1 MKKILHAIFNNLLI
15 VRLCSFIKSV
25 YDYFIVYFRLK
36 DNFYNGGFKTLAKRY
51 IGINLKKDW
60 IGRFYGVINPII
72 KDGKLDPS
80 NMIIEIDDDKTNSSE
95 YVKTWLHRQL
105 YLMRELFNLSNLYD
119 YITVEIRHV
128 GPIELDNYLVIFDIA
143 ERKDMSKKFKR
154 VVKQTLVYAIIFLI
168 GFFIFF

>member
-1 MKKILHAIFNNLLI
+1 MAQGIKEGVYITSVGGLHAGLNPQ
-15 VRLCSFIKSV
+15 SG
-25 YDYFIVYFRLK
+25 
-36 DNFYNGGFKTLAKRY
+36 NFSLQSSGFY
-51 IGINLKKDW
+51 
-60 IGRFYGVINPII
+60 I

-143 ERKDMSKKFKR
+143 ERKDMSNKFKR
-154 VVKQTLVYAIIFLI
+154 VVKQTLVYGILFLI